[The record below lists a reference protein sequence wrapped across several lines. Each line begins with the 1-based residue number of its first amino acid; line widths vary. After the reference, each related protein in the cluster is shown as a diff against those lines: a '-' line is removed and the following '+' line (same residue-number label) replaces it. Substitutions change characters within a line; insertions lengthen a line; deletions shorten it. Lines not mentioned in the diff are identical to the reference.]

1 MPFAVNGAA
10 MKVSSGMTR
19 AAPGVPDKVRPMPAG
34 SQARSATGLALCLT
48 LVLPF
53 LCLTVVRWTFWSA
66 ETTIGAAA

>member
-1 MPFAVNGAA
+1 MPLSVNGSA

-19 AAPGVPDKVRPMPAG
+19 ATPGVPDKVRPMSAG

-53 LCLTVVRWTFWSA
+53 FCFTVVWWTFWSA